1 MSGIRV
7 IEFKTDYRGDRATD
21 MVLLAPAG
29 DNFDKVRTWHRVEKL
44 RPPNWDET
52 KRESLT
58 YKAMAARWE
67 VVGPAYDAWRVGN
80 AVPETGTPLGAWSGV
95 TQDQAAL
102 LRGMGILTVEHVRD
116 MGEGALTRLP
126 FPGARQ
132 LPKLA
137 GDFLSGRDAADK
149 DRQIAE
155 MQERMAAMEEMLEAS
170 QKRGPGRPRKD
181 EAA

>member
-7 IEFKTDYRGDRATD
+7 IEFKTEYSGDRATD